1 LTDLLQVA
9 LDAHD
14 IEWTFVIKSWP
25 NGGENKRV
33 YVMEKTGIDLNS
45 FDFCG
50 DILPV
55 HALACIAR

>member
-1 LTDLLQVA
+1 M
-9 LDAHD
+9 DAND

-33 YVMEKTGIDLNS
+33 YVMEKTGIETNS
-45 FDFCG
+45 LDFCG

-55 HALACIAR
+55 HALACTAR

>member
-1 LTDLLQVA
+1 
-9 LDAHD
+9 LDAND

-33 YVMEKTGIDLNS
+33 YVMEKTGINFNS

-50 DILPV
+50 DTLLA
-55 HALACIAR
+55 HALACTAC